1 MAATTG
7 NITKSYVSALDS
19 ILDTREINKLVTDVQ
34 NEMELSDILGLAN
47 KKMPTKQPVYY
58 TFYDD
63 PIIKSITVT
72 SNTGTGTVQVTP
84 ALSAG
89 TSGYARVGD
98 VVLFTNNISGLVTA
112 VSSSSGIDTLTIKSV
127 AGINITLG
135 ATDTLAIFSRAQG
148 ENAYS
153 PANIRYGLTRQTNK
167 YQIFREVSRITDVQS
182 ASTIEV
188 EFQGKPYY
196 TFKDQ
201 WEKTIKMKS
210 DINAAFIAGDMSV
223 TSFSDTNPFLVD
235 TITAPT
241 GSTGSS
247 GNGPVQTTR
256 GLNRYIDLYGLAL
269 VNGSL
274 GTYQKANLDELI
286 AGFIALR
293 ADKKQLA
300 ISSSI
305 AKTTIDTYLKSLGSS
320 GVNSVRL
327 VVGGRELDL
336 EVDRL
341 KYGGFE
347 LNYTVMPMMDHPVT
361 LATGTI
367 NKNIYYV
374 PYDGKVKVEGGGSDD
389 QIRVRYVPRQGPYG
403 NDMIDEIYSGAFSPV
418 NPNGVG
424 AFIGVDWTTKQG
436 LEVLGAT
443 QLVKQRVL
451 S

>member
-1 MAATTG
+1 MSTTTG
-7 NITKSYVSALDS
+7 NITKSYVSTLDS
-19 ILDTREINKLVTDVQ
+19 LLDTREINKLITDVQ

-72 SNTGTGTVQVTP
+72 TNTGTGTVQVTP

-89 TSGYARVGD
+89 TSGYTRIGD
-98 VVLFTNNISGLVTA
+98 MVLFTNNIVGLVTA
-112 VSSSSGIDTLTIKSV
+112 VSSSSGIDSLTIKSV
-127 AGINITLG
+127 AGVNITLG
-135 ATDTLAIFSRAQG
+135 ATDTLALFSRAQG

-153 PANIRYGLTRQTNK
+153 PANLRYGLTRQTNK
-167 YQIFREVSRITDVQS
+167 YQIFYETSRITDVQN

-188 EFQGKPYY
+188 EFQGKPSYF
-196 TFKDQ
+196 FKDQ
-201 WEKTIKMKS
+201 WEKTVKMKS
-210 DINAAFIAGDMSV
+210 DINAAFIASDMSV
-223 TSFSDTNPFLVD
+223 TSYSDTNPFLVD
-235 TITAPT
+235 NIAGPT
-241 GSTGSS
+241 GMAGSP

-256 GLNRYIDLYGLAL
+256 GLNRYVDLYGLAL

-274 GTYQKANLDELI
+274 DTYQKANLDELI

-305 AKTTIDTYLKSLGSS
+305 AKTTVDTYLKALGSS

-327 VVGGRELDL
+327 VVNGRELDL

-374 PYDGKVKVEGGGSDD
+374 PYEGKVKVEGGGSDD

-403 NDMIDEIYSGAFSPV
+403 NDLIDEIHYGAFSPV
-418 NPNGVG
+418 NPTGPGN
-424 AFIGVDWTTKQG
+424 FIGCDYTTKQG
-436 LEVLGAT
+436 LEILGAT